1 MTIFKPKKLEQLSI
15 FEIFKIGVGPSSSHT
30 LGPWQA
36 ALDVV
41 RQLKSSEKL
50 SEVGSIQ
57 VDLYGSLALTGG
69 GHGTDFAILMGLLG
83 FDPTAVPQ
91 EDIDGT
97 LNRLNEEYS
106 IYLGNDHS
114 ISFSVDRDITFWSDR
129 ALTGHPNGLEFHII
143 NQEGQ
148 KTQTLTYYS
157 IGGGFILQ
165 EGAEDQI
172 THDIREHPYPIEKA
186 KDLIKW
192 HKRTGLSL
200 DQIILANE
208 EMYRKPIKI
217 HRKLINIWNTML
229 ECMYHGCHTE
239 GILPGG
245 LNLKRR
251 ASLLNRQIMTEKHY
265 EGPLSWSREIN
276 KTQFNF
282 PQTIRWINSF
292 AIGVN
297 EQNANFGRVVT
308 APTNGAAGVVPAVLM
323 YATCLTE
330 LPYSENSIEQFLL
343 VAGQIGILYKNGAT
357 LSAAMGGCQAEIGV
371 SSSMAAAGLI
381 HLMGGSPEQVCMAAE
396 IAMEHHL
403 GLTCDPVNGLVQI
416 PCIERN
422 SIGAMKAITASQ
434 LALDGNPSD
443 SKVSLDQI
451 IRTMWETALDM
462 NHKYKETS
470 QAGLATIL
478 NQPEC

>member
-1 MTIFKPKKLEQLSI
+1 MEQLSV
-15 FEIFKIGVGPSSSHT
+15 FDIFKIGVGPSSSHT
-30 LGPWQA
+30 LGPWKA
-36 ALDVV
+36 ALDVIN
-41 RQLKSSEKL
+41 KL
-50 SEVGSIQ
+50 NTSITYENVGQIQ
-57 VDLYGSLALTGG
+57 VDLYGSLALTGK
-69 GHGTDFAILMGLLG
+69 GHGTDFAILMGLQG
-83 FDPTAVPQ
+83 YDPATVPQ
-91 EDIDGT
+91 AEIDKT
-97 LNRLNEEYS
+97 LNQLRSSVQIKLGTKDS
-106 IYLGNDHS
+106 ILFS
-114 ISFSVDRDITFWSDR
+114 IDQNITFWNDR
-129 ALTGHPNGLEFHII
+129 ALAGHPNGLEFHII
-143 NQEGQ
+143 DKGGH
-148 KTQTLTYYS
+148 KIQTLTYFS
-157 IGGGFILQ
+157 IGGGFIVQ
-165 EGAEDQI
+165 EGEEI
-172 THDIREHPYPIEKA
+172 IPKDIREHPYPIEKA
-186 KDLIKW
+186 KDLITW
-192 HKRTGLSL
+192 HRRTGLSL
-200 DQIILANE
+200 DQIIMSNE
-208 EMYRKPIKI
+208 EMYLKPHEI
-217 HRKLINIWNTML
+217 HRDLMNIWNTML

-245 LNLKRR
+245 LNVTRR
-251 ASLLNRQIMTEKHY
+251 ASKVNSQVLKDNIY
-265 EGPLSWSREIN
+265 EGPFSWSREIN

-282 PQTIRWINSF
+282 PQTIRWVNSF

-330 LPYSENSIEQFLL
+330 LPYSESSIEKFLL

-371 SSSMAAAGLI
+371 SSSMAAAGLT
-381 HLMGGSPEQVCMAAE
+381 HLMGGTPEQVCMAAE

-434 LALDGNPSD
+434 LALDGDPTH
-443 SKVSLDQI
+443 SKVSLDQV

>member
-1 MTIFKPKKLEQLSI
+1 MEQLSV

-41 RQLKSSEKL
+41 HQL
-50 SEVGSIQ
+50 SESDSLQNVGSLQI
-57 VDLYGSLALTGG
+57 DLYGSLALTGK
-69 GHGTDFAILMGLLG
+69 GHGTDFAILMGLQG
-83 FDPTAVPQ
+83 FDPATVPQ
-91 EDIDGT
+91 EHIDNN
-97 LNRLNEEYS
+97 LSQLDHISKIALCKDVS
-106 IYLGNDHS
+106 IPFS
-114 ISFSVDRDITFWSDR
+114 IENNITFWRDR
-129 ALTGHPNGLEFHII
+129 ALSGHPNGMEFHII
-143 NQEGQ
+143 NHGGE
-148 KTQTLTYYS
+148 KIKTLTYYS
-157 IGGGFILQ
+157 IGGGFIIQ
-165 EGAEDQI
+165 EGKEVV
-172 THDIREHPYPIEKA
+172 TKDIREHPYPIEKA
-186 KDLIKW
+186 RDLIKW
-192 HKRTGLSL
+192 HERTGLTL

-208 EMYRKPIKI
+208 EMYLKPLEI
-217 HRKLINIWNTML
+217 HRDLMNIWNVML
-229 ECMYHGCHTE
+229 ECMYFGCHTE

-245 LNLKRR
+245 LNVKRR
-251 ASLLNRQIMTEKHY
+251 AAKVNNQIMTDTHY
-265 EGPLSWSREIN
+265 EGPFSWSREIN

-282 PQTIRWINSF
+282 PQTIRWVNSF

-308 APTNGAAGVVPAVLM
+308 APTNGSAGVIPAVLM

-330 LPYSENSIEQFLL
+330 LPYEESSIQRFML

-371 SSSMAAAGLI
+371 SSSMAAAGLT
-381 HLMGGSPEQVCMAAE
+381 HLMGGTPEQVCMAAE

-434 LALDGNPSD
+434 LALDGEPSD
-443 SKVSLDQI
+443 SKVSLDQV